1 MEVSYGEEN
10 SSEGSK
16 SVASHSGSNSGS
28 DVDDSSNSSY
38 DSEVTIIE
46 G

>member
-1 MEVSYGEEN
+1 MSYGEEN

-16 SVASHSGSNSGS
+16 SVASHSDSDS
-28 DVDDSSNSSY
+28 DVGVSSNSY
-38 DSEVTIIE
+38 DSEMTVIE